1 MNLDSSH
8 VGSGVSFQKNE
19 NILSCIQPLVGR
31 GYKRCSRHCYF
42 FSVDGSINN
51 PLSAL
56 LNQGKIKSGAH
67 LLDSLSKLRL
77 EVKNHPSLN
86 IKAGLDIGFTF
97 GGLEKV
103 KVEQKLL
110 DVFRKKSPAFSD
122 NAFLRAARHLGDS
135 GESAPEYWQPNFQP
149 NAQQS
154 CFDVVCIIHIP
165 IAYIDGKPT
174 ENIDCLKVVETRLF
188 ELLLNRQFNLQQEGI
203 EWPVKSGWVERAMPL
218 DDIGTEHFGYRD
230 GITSPIYSASAPE
243 KDAQGYRHIHALGE
257 LLLGH
262 PRNDG
267 DNLYADLNLTKKA
280 HTHLD
285 PQVVPNDEA
294 YKSFFDNS
302 SFAVIRK
309 MEQRIDRFNAWV
321 EQTAKSLLTQDA
333 PRGTSDQ
340 HSDSYA
346 LAQRWVKSK
355 IMGRTP
361 DGVLLEPHMR
371 YRDLLEPPKAP
382 RADPN
387 DFHFHHRDSDGRPAA
402 GDDSQGSGCPFA
414 SHIRRMNPRDDP
426 VTPFIH
432 RPVLRRGMP
441 YTDATSKGMLGLFFC
456 ADIVEQFEHLVGA
469 WGQHRVMGIPDR
481 SRTRDPI
488 IGQHEPETNAMYL
501 DIPGQQ
507 NPNKAAQF
515 TEPFVVTRG
524 CAYVWFPSVDTLNNL
539 QRFQAQSW
547 K

>member
-19 NILSCIQPLVGR
+19 SILSCIQPLIGR

-42 FSVDGSINN
+42 FSIDDSIHD

-56 LNQGKIKSGAH
+56 LNEGRIKSGAH
-67 LLDSLSKLRL
+67 LLDSLFKLSI
-77 EVKNHPSLN
+77 ENKNHPNLS
-86 IKAGLDIGFTF
+86 IKAGFDIGFTF
-97 GGLEKV
+97 RGLQKLKIEP
-103 KVEQKLL
+103 KLL

-122 NAFLRAARHLGDS
+122 NAFLRASRHLGDT
-135 GESAPEYWQPNFQP
+135 GESAPEHWQRNFQSLD
-149 NAQQS
+149 QQS
-154 CFDVVCIIHIP
+154 GFDAVCMIHIP
-165 IAYIDGKPT
+165 ISQIDGRLT
-174 ENIDCLKVVETRLF
+174 ENVDCLQVLETHLF

-203 EWPVKSGWVERAMPL
+203 QWPIQSGWIERAMPL
-218 DDIGTEHFGYRD
+218 DDLGTEHFGYRD
-230 GITSPIYSASAPE
+230 GITAPVYSADAPE
-243 KDAQGYRHIHALGE
+243 KDTQGYRDIHALGE

-267 DNLYADLNLTKKA
+267 DNLYADLNFTKQA
-280 HTHLD
+280 NTHLD
-285 PQVVPNDEA
+285 PQVIPREEA
-294 YKSFFDNS
+294 YKSFFNNS

-309 MEQRIDRFNAWV
+309 MEQRVDRFNAWV
-321 EQTAKSLLTQDA
+321 DSAAKSLLTQDVA
-333 PRGTSDQ
+333 NGVSNHP
-340 HSDSYA
+340 SDSYA
-346 LAQRWVKSK
+346 LAKRWVKSK
-355 IMGRTP
+355 VMGRSP

-371 YRDLLEPPKAP
+371 YQDLLESPKASKT
-382 RADPN
+382 DPN
-387 DFHFHHRDSDGRPAA
+387 DFHFHHRDSDGRPTAA
-402 GDDSQGSGCPFA
+402 DDSQGLGCPFS

-441 YTDATSKGMLGLFFC
+441 YTDAKSKGMLGLFFC

-488 IGQHEPETNAMYL
+488 IGQHEPETNKMYL

-507 NPNKAAQF
+507 STDKVAQF

-539 QRFQAQSW
+539 QKFQA
-547 K
+547 